1 MVTEFTL
8 GLALVVIGVIMLIVE
23 AATPGFFIAVP
34 ATVLITLGLIGMF
47 VEGFLISVWSP
58 ILAILIGVPT
68 TLFTM
73 WFYSRFSPPS
83 PPTTTVG
90 ESLISRQGIVTAEV
104 KPHTLKGKVRIGNE
118 SWSATADE
126 AIPVGERVLVIG
138 SEGVHV
144 IVRRLSAPGAGKEG
158 GSK

>member
-1 MVTEFTL
+1 MVAEFTL
-8 GLALVVIGVIMLIVE
+8 GLVFLVIGVIMLVIE
-23 AATPGFFIAVP
+23 AASPGFFLAVP
-34 ATVLITLGLIGMF
+34 ATVLIVIGLLGMF
-47 VEGFLISVWSP
+47 LPGFLFSVWSP
-58 ILAILIGVPT
+58 VLAMLIGIPT

-90 ESLISRQGIVTAEV
+90 ESLISRQGMVTALV
-104 KPHTLKGKVRIGNE
+104 RPHSLRGKVRIGNE
-118 SWSATADE
+118 SWSATSDDI
-126 AIPVGERVLVIG
+126 IPVGERVLVIG

-144 IVRRLSAPGAGKEG
+144 IVRRLTAPGKGKEG

>member
-8 GLALVVIGVIMLIVE
+8 GLAFVVIGVIMLIIE

-34 ATVLITLGLIGMF
+34 ATVLIIIGLLGMA
-47 VEGFLISVWSP
+47 VEGFLFTVWSP
-58 ILAILIGVPT
+58 ILAILVGVPT

-73 WFYSRFSPPS
+73 WLYSRLSPPS

-104 KPHTLKGKVRIGNE
+104 KPHSLKGKVRIGHE
-118 SWSATADE
+118 TWSATADE
-126 AIPVGERVLVIG
+126 VIREGERVLVIG

-144 IVRRLSAPGAGKEG
+144 IVKRLSTTGVGKEG
-158 GSK
+158 GTV